1 MAADIVISYV
11 ARHVVSVRADA
22 WLGAAAM
29 PAVVGVMM
37 MVVVAKMRVVA
48 ISRRHLADISAVSR
62 QEMHPCVTSFEIIG
76 S

>member
-1 MAADIVISYV
+1 MILHV
-11 ARHVVSVRADA
+11 ARYVVSVRADA

-29 PAVVGVMM
+29 PADVGVMM
-37 MVVVAKMRVVA
+37 MVVVAVMMVVA
-48 ISRRHLADISAVSR
+48 RSRRHLADISAVSR